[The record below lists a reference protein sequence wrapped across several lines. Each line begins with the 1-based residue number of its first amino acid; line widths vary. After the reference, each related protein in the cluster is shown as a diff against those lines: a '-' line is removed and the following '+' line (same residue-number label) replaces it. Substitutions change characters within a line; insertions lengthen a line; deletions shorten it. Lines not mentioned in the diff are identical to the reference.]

1 MSIITPFQTPP
12 ANFFTINGIY
22 AHRYDPSVIATFNLI
37 STNVGVLDIPDPFNN
52 RFNNPP
58 GKTMS
63 FQQLSDYRRQID
75 LFQRIYNYNRNQ
87 STIQTQTPNYRAIPY
102 RFVTYKEKN
111 DFDEGVGIITKLYNV
126 EPNLSLSNIFIFQ
139 FPPFGQFPTN

>member
-12 ANFFTINGIY
+12 ANFFDINGIY
-22 AHRYDPSVIATFNLI
+22 AHRFDQSVIATFNTI
-37 STNVGVLDIPDPFNN
+37 STTVGAYSLPDPFNN

-58 GKTMS
+58 GKVMS
-63 FQQLSDYRRQID
+63 FQQLSDYKRQIAV
-75 LFQRIYNYNRNQ
+75 FQRVYNYNKNQ
-87 STIQTQTPNYRAIPY
+87 STMQTSTYRAIPY
-102 RFVTYKEKN
+102 RFVTYKEKS
-111 DFDEGVGIITKLYNV
+111 DFDNGVGIITKLYNT

>member
-12 ANFFTINGIY
+12 ATFFTIEGIY
-22 AHRYDPSVIATFNLI
+22 AHRYDPSVLSTFNTI
-37 STNVGVLDIPDPFNN
+37 STNVGAEGLPDPFNN

-63 FQQLSDYRRQID
+63 YQQLFEYRRQID
-75 LFQRIYNYNRNQ
+75 IFQRVYNFNQHQ
-87 STIQTQTPNYRAIPY
+87 STLQSSTYRAIPY
-102 RFVTYKEKN
+102 RFTTYKEKN
-111 DFDEGVGIITKLYNV
+111 AFDEGTGIINKLYNV
-126 EPNLSLSNIFIFQ
+126 EPDLNLSNIFIFQ